1 MLEGQ
6 VYTVYLVFLMHDIT
20 GHPSANGVVNDSPC
34 VLLALCVYSST
45 EEGFEANSVQEVHH
59 GPDQEPRVVQKV
71 SPLSIDTLSDMHL
84 SIYILKF
91 AAG

>member
-34 VLLALCVYSST
+34 VLLALMCTALLKKVLRQTPSKRYT
-45 EEGFEANSVQEVHH
+45 M
-59 GPDQEPRVVQKV
+59 DQIKSHVWCRK
-71 SPLSIDTLSDMHL
+71 
-84 SIYILKF
+84 
-91 AAG
+91 